1 MSAKTEMHDLVAL
14 RRVTAGCQRRGAA
27 LAATGDT
34 LSLTGRLRPRPA
46 GAGAAAGADG

>member
-34 LSLTGRLRPRPA
+34 LSLTGRLRPRA
-46 GAGAAAGADG
+46 SRRGCRCGN